1 MVFCRLQESLI
12 FIVFFCSFN
21 CKKYGLKKKL
31 QKLHNIKFFKMSSY
45 EDYSACREIVQFVS
59 QLIFK
64 IKKVNLEILTLFL
77 LMAQGTLSVFEG
89 SVFMCSLLIKEDC
102 YQIHPSFHWGIFLLR
117 MLKAC
122 LVQLKRLANQQRA
135 RPHFWI
141 NLIFSVWWSLSDQR
155 YEICTDHFNQER

>member
-1 MVFCRLQESLI
+1 MKLLQKWKYCLKNINRTWRNSFAWLISLLKKVSCTHITVMNYGAQRQNIMVFCRLQESLI

-21 CKKYGLKKKL
+21 CEKYGLKKKL

-64 IKKVNLEILTLFL
+64 TKKVNLEILTLFL

-89 SVFMCSLLIKEDC
+89 SVFMCSLLIKEDF
-102 YQIHPSFHWGIFLLR
+102 YQIHPSFH
-117 MLKAC
+117 
-122 LVQLKRLANQQRA
+122 
-135 RPHFWI
+135 
-141 NLIFSVWWSLSDQR
+141 
-155 YEICTDHFNQER
+155 